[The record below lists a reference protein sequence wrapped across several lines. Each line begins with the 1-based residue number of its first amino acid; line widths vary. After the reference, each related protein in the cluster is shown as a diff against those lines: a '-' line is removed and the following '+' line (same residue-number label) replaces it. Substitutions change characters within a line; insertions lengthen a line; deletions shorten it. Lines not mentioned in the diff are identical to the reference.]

1 MARKGGALPLLL
13 AGLAAWGYYKYSK
26 MSEDQKRNLVGD
38 LKEKGKRFYD
48 ENIPQNVKDLLGKKQ
63 DGQPAGQ
70 TQTHT
75 QA

>member
-48 ENIPQNVKDLLGKKQ
+48 ENIPQNVKDMLGKKEN
-63 DGQPAGQ
+63 GQQANQ
-70 TQTHT
+70 TQAHT